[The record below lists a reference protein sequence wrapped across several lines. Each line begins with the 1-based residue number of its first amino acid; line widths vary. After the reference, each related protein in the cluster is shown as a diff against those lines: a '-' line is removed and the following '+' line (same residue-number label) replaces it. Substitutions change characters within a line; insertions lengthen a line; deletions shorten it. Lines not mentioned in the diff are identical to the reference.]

1 MAKGFNRPAGGKM
14 GGGGGM
20 MAQLRAMQQQM
31 EEIQARLTE
40 ETVSE
45 TSGGGAV
52 KVTVTGDQRVKSV
65 EIDPEFLKDAD
76 AEMLQDMLLA
86 AMNLA
91 LDKSRQLASD
101 RMGPLAGNLPGG
113 LGF

>member
-1 MAKGFNRPAGGKM
+1 MAKGYNRGPQM

-20 MAQLRAMQQQM
+20 MNQLRKMQEQM
-31 EEIQARLTE
+31 AQAQAKLAE
-40 ETVSE
+40 ETVVA

-52 KVTVTGDQRVKSV
+52 KITMTGDQHCTAV

-76 AEMLQDMLLA
+76 AEMLQDILLTA
-86 AMNLA
+86 VNQALESSKNLA
-91 LDKSRQLASD
+91 NERL
-101 RMGPLAGNLPGG
+101 GPLAGGLSG